1 MPDEGEFLRSQAAA
15 ALARLRGT
23 VRSLGDDL
31 IEPLQLRGLVRKRP
45 WWSLGAA
52 LLGGFLAGGL
62 FGKRRVASP
71 SPAVPGPV
79 RTMLASVRRQTWRVV
94 RGAFVGAFVADSAG
108 RAEPREEG
116 VVAAPTLSP
125 TPAADEVA
133 SP

>member
-1 MPDEGEFLRSQAAA
+1 MSDEGEFLRQQAAA

-23 VRSLGDDL
+23 LRSLGDDL
-31 IEPLQLRGLVRKRP
+31 IEPLQLRGIVRKRP

-71 SPAVPGPV
+71 SPAVLGPV
-79 RTMLASVRRQTWRVV
+79 RTVLASVRRQTWRVV
-94 RGAFVGAFVADSAG
+94 RGAFVGAFVAESAG
-108 RAEPREEG
+108 MAQPSDPSG
-116 VVAAPTLSP
+116 VAAPTLTP